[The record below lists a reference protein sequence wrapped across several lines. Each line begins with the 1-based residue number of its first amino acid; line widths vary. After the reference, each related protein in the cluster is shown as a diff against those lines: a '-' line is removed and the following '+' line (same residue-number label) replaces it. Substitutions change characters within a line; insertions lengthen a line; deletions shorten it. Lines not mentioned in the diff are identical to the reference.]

1 MRAKPLALAIASLHA
16 TKGDYFVSTAP
27 VESQW
32 KPHEKLAVA
41 RNRKVTSYR
50 HIVELVRIE
59 GEDFTLRPALTI
71 INGIARRT
79 IHTEDYTHVFSVKAN
94 FATGDVVGHL
104 QSFEHGSH
112 EYVYMKGEWAITT
125 IETNEGRRGG
135 SDV

>member
-16 TKGDYFVSTAP
+16 TKGDYFVSTTP
-27 VESQW
+27 VKSQW
-32 KPHEKLAVA
+32 DPREKPTMARRKAIAV
-41 RNRKVTSYR
+41 NHV
-50 HIVELVRIE
+50 VELVRIE
-59 GEDFTLRPALTI
+59 GEDFILRPALAI
-71 INGIARRT
+71 KNGIARRV

-125 IETNEGRRGG
+125 IETNQGSRGG